1 MHCWENRLPGM
12 NLVQHQ
18 GFAFSFDPSACRDCG
33 GYCCRGGSG
42 NIWVNGE
49 EIKHIADFLNISP
62 IEVIGTYLKP
72 VGNRLS
78 ILERYTDGQYECVFF
93 AVQTRQCSIYTV
105 RPSQCRSFP
114 FWPYYR
120 DRVEELVEEC
130 PGVRRA
136 G

>member
-1 MHCWENRLPGM
+1 MQ
-12 NLVQHQ
+12 LVQHQ
-18 GFAFSFDPSACRDCG
+18 GYAFSFDPVACRDCA
-33 GYCCRGGSG
+33 GYCCRGESG

-49 EIKHIADFLNISP
+49 EIRRIAVILKTSRV
-62 IEVIGTYLKP
+62 EVIGTYLKP

-78 ILERYTDGQYECVFF
+78 IAERYTDGQFECIFF
-93 AVQTRQCSIYTV
+93 DALTRRCSIYTV

-120 DRVEELVEEC
+120 DRVEELVDEC
-130 PGVRRA
+130 PGVRPT